1 MGNACDD
8 TKAVFTGVART
19 LLLLAL
25 SSSGIFKYTTTPASS
40 TTPSNKGD
48 KENREDITFPIG
60 KKVSHHAF
68 LTRKKDTQAH
78 KISLV
83 LLTSVVNRLVCVLR
97 YYFYTNPHRSLPSQ
111 KALASF
117 LAKRG
122 NAGMVF
128 PFKFPE

>member
-48 KENREDITFPIG
+48 KDNREDITFPIG
-60 KKVSHHAF
+60 KKVSHHVFFKTFRILKYTKSAY
-68 LTRKKDTQAH
+68 DSSQAPLYV
-78 KISLV
+78 KIV
-83 LLTSVVNRLVCVLR
+83 YCVIIVSCVI
-97 YYFYTNPHRSLPSQ
+97 F
-111 KALASF
+111 A
-117 LAKRG
+117 
-122 NAGMVF
+122 
-128 PFKFPE
+128 

>member
-19 LLLLAL
+19 ILLLAL

-48 KENREDITFPIG
+48 KD
-60 KKVSHHAF
+60 AF